1 MCYQQRV
8 INKLSIGKLVVNIL
22 GGLVGGLAEKG
33 ALAAVFLP
41 SSKIMENFTCES
53 RKKNTLTSQN
63 FLIIKNSRV

>member
-41 SSKIMENFTCES
+41 SSEIRKNFTCES
-53 RKKNTLTSQN
+53 RKNTLTSPN
-63 FLIIKNSRV
+63 FLIIKDPEI